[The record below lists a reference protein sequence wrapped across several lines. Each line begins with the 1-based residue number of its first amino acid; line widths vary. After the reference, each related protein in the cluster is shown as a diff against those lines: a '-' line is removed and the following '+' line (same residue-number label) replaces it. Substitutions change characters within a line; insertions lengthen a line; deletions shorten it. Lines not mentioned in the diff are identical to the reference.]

1 MILRATL
8 FLSLMLLACF
18 MPALSAHAQN
28 LMPADTINIRQYS
41 DHFYK
46 RCHEN
51 PDPTLT
57 AEGQE
62 EYCVCLAAQLYNKTL
77 LPEEL
82 DFLAG
87 GAGVPM
93 DKNKIMTKIYGP
105 CIGIPGRAATF
116 KSCTVAPKVY
126 KLVKSEKDLDSMCRC
141 VQQEMSYFWDTMAPG
156 YLELKMVQDM
166 KSEDP
171 LQTVLNSP
179 FYQKS
184 LAKNR
189 SKCLS
194 KYGRRD

>member
-28 LMPADTINIRQYS
+28 LMPADTINVRQYA

-82 DFLAG
+82 DFQR
-87 GAGVPM
+87 V
-93 DKNKIMTKIYGP
+93 
-105 CIGIPGRAATF
+105 F
-116 KSCTVAPKVY
+116 
-126 KLVKSEKDLDSMCRC
+126 E
-141 VQQEMSYFWDTMAPG
+141 
-156 YLELKMVQDM
+156 ELK
-166 KSEDP
+166 
-171 LQTVLNSP
+171 
-179 FYQKS
+179 
-184 LAKNR
+184 
-189 SKCLS
+189 
-194 KYGRRD
+194 